1 MIQSKGFYRSLEK
14 TFAAAGRI
22 RTPEKFA
29 SRVAPSLLEVM
40 GGPLGITAIHV
51 YDRRKDGLAPARRFG
66 ESRPDIGPDLAR
78 RFASTGDDAIRELPW
93 VGDMSA
99 GRVGLLA
106 VGSADGPL
114 LALFGP
120 ARGSLERSP
129 GKAELFSALNSLL
142 YAMRQHLEKSALAD
156 LIEQARAIQ
165 MSLLPPGQCAF
176 EGFDIFALSAPA
188 ESVGGDL
195 YDFLPVGPH
204 TLGVAVADASG
215 HGLPAA
221 LQARDVA
228 VGLRMGVER
237 DLKIVAAI
245 EKLNRVINRS
255 GLSSRFIS
263 LIFGELE
270 SNGNLS
276 YVNAGHPPGLLMD
289 AQGIRELSVGGLVL
303 GPEPDSR
310 YKLGYA
316 HVDRGATLALYSD
329 GVLERGMTW
338 GEPFGVKRVHKW
350 LRETRRMPAEE
361 AVRDLMRRLGE
372 HCPKKPYEDDVTV
385 MVVRRLPQPRPAAE
399 EPAEPLAQS

>member
-14 TFAAAGRI
+14 IFVSAGRV
-22 RTPEKFA
+22 RSPEKFA
-29 SRVAPSLLEVM
+29 ARIAAPLRELLQ
-40 GGPLGITAIHV
+40 GPLSVAAIHI
-51 YDRRKDGLAPARRFG
+51 YERRKDGFAAAKTFG
-66 ESRPDIGPDLAR
+66 ESRPDIGADLAR

-106 VGSADGPL
+106 VGSAEGPL
-114 LALFGP
+114 LVAFGP

-129 GKAELFSALNSLL
+129 GKAEMFSALNSLL
-142 YAMRQHLEKSALAD
+142 YAVRQHLEKSALAD

-165 MSLLPPGQCAF
+165 MSLLPPGQCVF
-176 EGFDIFALSAPA
+176 DGYDIFALSAPA

-195 YDFLPVGPH
+195 YDYLPIDATTMG
-204 TLGVAVADASG
+204 LAVADASG

-237 DLKIVAAI
+237 DLKII
-245 EKLNRVINRS
+245 TTISKLNRVIHRS

-263 LIFGELE
+263 LFFGELE
-270 SNGNLS
+270 VNGNFA
-276 YVNAGHPPGLLMD
+276 YVNAGHPPALLLD
-289 AQGIRELSVGGLVL
+289 EQGVRELSVGGLVL
-303 GPEPDSR
+303 GPDPDSP

-329 GVLERGMTW
+329 GVIERGTTW
-338 GEPFGVKRVHKW
+338 DDEFGMKRIHKW
-350 LRETRRMPAEE
+350 LKETRKLSAEA
-361 AVRDLMRRLGE
+361 AVQDLFRRLDE
-372 HCPKKPYEDDVTV
+372 HSPKKPFEDDVTV
-385 MVVRRLPQPRPAAE
+385 MVVRRLP
-399 EPAEPLAQS
+399 

>member
-14 TFAAAGRI
+14 IFASAGRLKS
-22 RTPEKFA
+22 PEKFA
-29 SRVAPSLLEVM
+29 VRIAPALLEEVKD
-40 GGPLGITAIHV
+40 PLAVSAIHV
-51 YDRRKDGLAPARRFG
+51 YERRKDGFAPAKRFG
-66 ESRPDIGPDLAR
+66 ESRPDIGPDLVR
-78 RFASTGDDAIRELPW
+78 RFASTGDDGIRELPW
-93 VGDMSA
+93 VGDMGP
-99 GRVGLLA
+99 GRVGLLG

-129 GKAELFSALNSLL
+129 GKTELIAALNSLL

-165 MSLLPPGQCAF
+165 MSLLPPGQCVF
-176 EGFDIFALSAPA
+176 DGYDIFALSAPA
-188 ESVGGDL
+188 ATVGGDL
-195 YDFLPVGPH
+195 YDFLPVGPG

-237 DLKIVAAI
+237 DLKIVSAV
-245 EKLNRVINRS
+245 EKLNRVIHRS

-270 SNGNLS
+270 ANGNFA

-289 AQGIRELSVGGLVL
+289 AQGIHELSVGGLVL
-303 GPEPDSR
+303 GPDPESR

-329 GVLERGMTW
+329 GVFERGTTW
-338 GEPFGVKRVHKW
+338 GEPFGMRRVHKW
-350 LRETRRMPAEE
+350 LKETRKLSAED
-361 AVRDLMRRLGE
+361 AVRDLMKRLGE
-372 HCPKKPYEDDVTV
+372 YCPGKPYEDDVTV
-385 MVVRRLPQPRPAAE
+385 MVARRLA
-399 EPAEPLAQS
+399 